1 MHFEPRH
8 FRTKKQAEHLHVC
21 VSRRSTCKDAACSP
35 HVYSRAIAC
44 AAKEQLWRS
53 VPSCKDLQ
61 FTDCEAILCI
71 LMQQADNIWRCDHD
85 GQAYMQTD
93 AESTLLE
100 RIIQLNA
107 TLAR

>member
-1 MHFEPRH
+1 MHFE
-8 FRTKKQAEHLHVC
+8 QCLHLHVYL
-21 VSRRSTCKDAACSP
+21 SGRSTCKDAACSP

-61 FTDCEAILCI
+61 FTDCEATHCTL
-71 LMQQADNIWRCDHD
+71 LQQADNIWRCDHD
-85 GQAYMQTD
+85 GQAYMQID

-100 RIIQLNA
+100 RNFQLNA
-107 TLAR
+107 NFAT

>member
-1 MHFEPRH
+1 
-8 FRTKKQAEHLHVC
+8 
-21 VSRRSTCKDAACSP
+21 
-35 HVYSRAIAC
+35 
-44 AAKEQLWRS
+44 
-53 VPSCKDLQ
+53 
-61 FTDCEAILCI
+61 
-71 LMQQADNIWRCDHD
+71 MQQADNIWRCDHD